1 MVVSCNFRCTCMFYV
16 NFTLYSWTCSHFD
29 LFSTFLGY
37 EDGYVCL
44 CNIQDPKQPVLTYCP
59 HERAVNKV
67 AFSPRR

>member
-1 MVVSCNFRCTCMFYV
+1 M
-16 NFTLYSWTCSHFD
+16 FTLCWTCSYFD
-29 LFSTFLGY
+29 LFSTVLGY